1 MNQQPNNGFYINGF
15 PIQYNKVNQADH
27 YLTDAAFIYV
37 KAFEVIAM
45 QYSQT
50 GTVYYTNAELQEKL
64 GGISERGLQMG
75 IVQLENEGILWRVF
89 KDDSKR
95 HREGFM
101 VDVDKV
107 YELLSLTHKD
117 VETLERGNIKKHIVM
132 QKTTHI
138 KPFYKE
144 MRNAYAQ
151 MKRVKNNEKWKAI
164 INELLKQKREYDN
177 YIEASQQRATK
188 AMERK
193 RNRMINRGDIFGGV
207 LNICQGMGYKPPEL
221 HVN

>member
-1 MNQQPNNGFYINGF
+1 MNHGFYINGF

-27 YLTDAAFIYV
+27 YLNDSAFIYV
-37 KAFEVIAM
+37 KAFEAIAM

-64 GGISERGLQMG
+64 GGISERGLQMA

-89 KDDSKR
+89 KDESKR

-107 YELLSLTHKD
+107 YDILIKRPED
-117 VETLERGNIKKHIVM
+117 VEGLQRGQIIKHIVM

-151 MKRVKNNEKWKAI
+151 MKRTKNNEKWKAI
-164 INELLKQKREYDN
+164 INELLKVKREYDN
-177 YIEASQQRATK
+177 YVEASQKRATK
-188 AMERK
+188 AMDAK
-193 RNRMINRGDIFGGV
+193 RNKMINQGLIFNGI
-207 LNICQGMGYKPPEL
+207 LNICEGMGYKPPEL